1 MQVFVHK
8 VLYRGVTLSLL
19 QLQGVTVSSMKNTIF
34 LLLLMI
40 GFSGPIHF
48 ASAQIATPLEVPD
61 LVFWGDAEDV
71 NGDNTVP
78 VDGATVS
85 TWVDKSGNGNDLTLE
100 DGTVTYLATGFDSI
114 NPGLEFPPGSRMAG
128 PNPFG
133 GTFQNEMTVF
143 FVNAADVLTR
153 NFALSLN
160 GTNRGTDIVDGR
172 FSFHT
177 PWVTNTVFFDAGACC
192 GTTRLQGGLP
202 NLLSE
207 TTLYTGLNDQPGKRQ
222 LLRLDGEAFRDDATG
237 HNANVSRGIHVGSL
251 DSNFP
256 FDGRFAEI
264 LIYDRGLTLAEIQ
277 DVECFLL
284 LKWKLASAPSGC
296 AIDVDVVKT
305 VAVFNEAGGVDN
317 FSIPGNDVT
326 YTIEVTH
333 RSGPAVDSG
342 SVFLVDTLPPETIF
356 FNGDA
361 DGAGPE
367 TAAIIATT
375 DAPLLVF
382 DPLTDIGFSSLL
394 TEPNDM
400 TDCAYTPVSG
410 YDPNVRHI
418 CIEPSGL
425 LSSDLSDRAF
435 SVSFRARIQ

>member
-1 MQVFVHK
+1 
-8 VLYRGVTLSLL
+8 
-19 QLQGVTVSSMKNTIF
+19 MKNTTF

-61 LVFWGDAEDV
+61 LVFWVDAEDV

-78 VDGATVS
+78 ANGATVS
-85 TWVDKSGNGNDLTLE
+85 TWVDKSGDGNDLTLE
-100 DGTVTYLATGFDSI
+100 GGTVSYAATGFDGI
-114 NPGLEFPPGSRMAG
+114 NPGMEFSPDARMAG
-128 PNPFG
+128 PNPFT
-133 GTFQNEMTVF
+133 GTFQNEMTIF
-143 FVNAADVLTR
+143 FVNANNSLTR

-160 GTNRGTDIVDGR
+160 GTNTSSNIADGR
-172 FSFHT
+172 FSFHA
-177 PWVTNTVFFDAGACC
+177 PWITNTVFFDAGACC
-192 GTTRLQGGLP
+192 GTTRLQGAFP
-202 NLLSE
+202 NALTE
-207 TTLYTGLNDQPGKRQ
+207 TTLYSALNDQPGNQQ
-222 LLRLDGEAFRDDATG
+222 LLRLDGQAFLADTTG
-237 HNANVSRGIHVGSL
+237 HNGNVSRGVHVGSISG
-251 DSNFP
+251 DRP

-382 DPLTDIGFSSLL
+382 DPLTDVGFSSLI

-400 TDCAYTPVSG
+400 ADCTYTPVSG

-418 CIEPSGL
+418 CIEPSGV